1 MRFLHLKTA
10 ILLVQL
16 CLCISCGYGVPEK
29 DKYPE
34 MPEYN
39 GFDPN
44 LFVVD
49 TLLTDIDKHAVIYD
63 RTDGFIYC
71 HRPMKEEFFLLDKSL
86 KIKEKLNVKG
96 TFIGNK
102 TFYEVEGDIFN
113 PVVYKYVYPWKKRI
127 KVNELKKMEYDSVV
141 KNYDIPKDKRGKYD
155 VYVIRDVN
163 RQYMDSLL
171 GGLKETI
178 NLRDYIICLGNKEEY
193 FLRARDYKWYYGE
206 ERPKKTDFFDYILK
220 EQINKNLIE
229 FDRVTLG
236 NDGGGNHFFFW
247 YIPYGYDYYTFKIGN
262 DSIQF
267 KWNSKGLRTI
277 VQVKDLWGD
286 RILIYRDGENRGEL
300 YNIRKK

>member
-1 MRFLHLKTA
+1 
-10 ILLVQL
+10 
-16 CLCISCGYGVPEK
+16 
-29 DKYPE
+29 
-34 MPEYN
+34 
-39 GFDPN
+39 
-44 LFVVD
+44 
-49 TLLTDIDKHAVIYD
+49 
-63 RTDGFIYC
+63 
-71 HRPMKEEFFLLDKSL
+71 
-86 KIKEKLNVKG
+86 
-96 TFIGNK
+96 
-102 TFYEVEGDIFN
+102 
-113 PVVYKYVYPWKKRI
+113 
-127 KVNELKKMEYDSVV
+127 
-141 KNYDIPKDKRGKYD
+141 
-155 VYVIRDVN
+155 
-163 RQYMDSLL
+163 MDSLL

-193 FLRARDYKWYYGE
+193 FLRASDYKWYYGE

-267 KWNSKGLRTI
+267 KWNDKGLRTI